1 MSQVQERS
9 RVGTVVDN
17 TTVHRGSGDF
27 LADQGVKDPEE
38 FRVKAHLCNEIGLIL
53 EDRSLTQEKAAEITG
68 QKQSDISRII
78 NGKFDEYSVWRL
90 LKVLGALGA
99 DVVIAVN
106 PSSDNDHG
114 MIIAQTVEREEP
126 ALSMAP

>member
-1 MSQVQERS
+1 MTSQLKERS
-9 RVGTVVDN
+9 RSATEDN

-27 LADQGVKDPEE
+27 LADQGVKDPDE
-38 FRVKAHLCNEIGLIL
+38 FRVKAHLCNEIGLIVD
-53 EDRSLTQEKAAEITG
+53 DRSLTQEKAAEMTG

-90 LKVLGALGA
+90 LKILSALGA

-106 PSSDNDHG
+106 PTANECG
-114 MIIAQTVEREEP
+114 VIQTQTIEREEAP
-126 ALSMAP
+126 AFSMGP